1 MVRERIMIKA
11 INHVWKHYRSIAMN
25 GAIVFLVMMGI
36 ASTVSLAISPGI
48 TVPSGQPDVF
58 IDLDNDGVWDEDKEP
73 SFNGPD
79 AIQRAIIAAHDG
91 NTIRVNKNETTD
103 YSRIIIYK
111 AVRIVGN
118 ASNKPIIDG
127 SLCKTSNMV
136 AVHVKSSD
144 VILDNFIIHDSSI
157 GVLVHRLFGLPIS
170 NITISNCTIYDI
182 KGIFGW
188 TPPAYCPKGCAI
200 ALVGDVTSSII
211 RNNVIYDC
219 EKGIFL
225 SGGADNNSIISNEVY
240 DADIG
245 ILLNTARDNI
255 IMWNSIHHNEIGI
268 KIFKNNTIHCNDIF
282 ENEKYG
288 IKVPSCPL
296 AEPVDAKYNWWGSS
310 SGPYDDHDTDSAPP
324 PYNNM
329 EGTGDRVTAYVY
341 YRPWER
347 IVTNISFDGPVSTE
361 NGYPLIGGSTKIN
374 LAAATTCPC
383 CWIVNATYYRVWY
396 SGSWDPTPGS
406 GVDDTGNFKLYTGN
420 FTLSG
425 DGLHYLEF
433 YSEDSGGHKEG
444 VKNVTVYVDDTP
456 PQIIKTV
463 GYPHV
468 QGDGYPD
475 YWITSSTN
483 ITINATEQGYSNSD
497 LEKVSYRIYCNGTWS
512 SWTDITTELPYTLK
526 FSEECNHTLQIV
538 AKDCL
543 GNTAWDNETFYV
555 DNTPPDVSIEFGTP
569 LCDQG
574 NKTFITSYTPI
585 WVNATDNG
593 TEPCIVGSVN
603 LTVDVYNAT

>member
-58 IDLDNDGVWDEDKEP
+58 IDLDNDGVWDEDTEL
-73 SFNGPD
+73 SFYGPD

-127 SLCKTSNMV
+127 SLCKTPNMV

-225 SGGADNNSIISNEVY
+225 SGGADNNSITSNEVY

-268 KIFKNNTIHCNDIF
+268 KIF
-282 ENEKYG
+282 
-288 IKVPSCPL
+288 
-296 AEPVDAKYNWWGSS
+296 
-310 SGPYDDHDTDSAPP
+310 
-324 PYNNM
+324 
-329 EGTGDRVTAYVY
+329 
-341 YRPWER
+341 
-347 IVTNISFDGPVSTE
+347 
-361 NGYPLIGGSTKIN
+361 N
-374 LAAATTCPC
+374 L
-383 CWIVNATYYRVWY
+383 
-396 SGSWDPTPGS
+396 
-406 GVDDTGNFKLYTGN
+406 F
-420 FTLSG
+420 
-425 DGLHYLEF
+425 
-433 YSEDSGGHKEG
+433 
-444 VKNVTVYVDDTP
+444 
-456 PQIIKTV
+456 
-463 GYPHV
+463 
-468 QGDGYPD
+468 
-475 YWITSSTN
+475 
-483 ITINATEQGYSNSD
+483 
-497 LEKVSYRIYCNGTWS
+497 
-512 SWTDITTELPYTLK
+512 
-526 FSEECNHTLQIV
+526 
-538 AKDCL
+538 
-543 GNTAWDNETFYV
+543 
-555 DNTPPDVSIEFGTP
+555 
-569 LCDQG
+569 
-574 NKTFITSYTPI
+574 
-585 WVNATDNG
+585 
-593 TEPCIVGSVN
+593 
-603 LTVDVYNAT
+603 

>member
-1 MVRERIMIKA
+1 MTMVVVKRVIKVM
-11 INHVWKHYRSIAMN
+11 NHVWKHYRSIAMY
-25 GAIVFLVMMGI
+25 GAIVFLVIMSI
-36 ASTVSLAISPGI
+36 ASTISLATFPSI
-48 TVPSGQPDVF
+48 TVPSEQPDVF
-58 IDLDNDGVWDEDKEP
+58 IDFDNDGVWDEDTEP
-73 SFNGPD
+73 SFYGPD

-103 YSRIIIYK
+103 YSRIVIYK
-111 AVRIVGN
+111 AVRIIGN

-127 SLCKTSNMV
+127 SLCKTPNMV

-182 KGIFGW
+182 EGIFGW

-200 ALVGDVTSSII
+200 ALVGDITSSII

-225 SGGADNNSIISNEVY
+225 SGGADNNSITSNEVY

-282 ENEKYG
+282 ENEEYG

-310 SGPYDDHDTDSAPP
+310 SGPYDDHDADSAPP

-329 EGTGDRVTAYVY
+329 NGTGDRVTAHVY
-341 YRPWER
+341 YRPWEQ

-361 NGYPLIGGSTKIN
+361 DGHSLIGGSTRIN
-374 LAAATTCPC
+374 LTATTCPC
-383 CWIVNATYYRVWY
+383 CWIVNATYYRVWWN
-396 SGSWDPTPGS
+396 GSWDPTPGS
-406 GVDDTGNFKLYTGN
+406 GV
-420 FTLSG
+420 
-425 DGLHYLEF
+425 
-433 YSEDSGGHKEG
+433 
-444 VKNVTVYVDDTP
+444 
-456 PQIIKTV
+456 
-463 GYPHV
+463 
-468 QGDGYPD
+468 
-475 YWITSSTN
+475 
-483 ITINATEQGYSNSD
+483 
-497 LEKVSYRIYCNGTWS
+497 R
-512 SWTDITTELPYTLK
+512 
-526 FSEECNHTLQIV
+526 
-538 AKDCL
+538 
-543 GNTAWDNETFYV
+543 
-555 DNTPPDVSIEFGTP
+555 
-569 LCDQG
+569 
-574 NKTFITSYTPI
+574 
-585 WVNATDNG
+585 
-593 TEPCIVGSVN
+593 
-603 LTVDVYNAT
+603 